1 MNKQIG
7 NELFK
12 HNYNNFY
19 ENMYKIKKKSVYVR
33 KYHIINVLDEISLY
47 NKKQIP
53 SFVFNNVSKIK
64 RIISVKHS
72 IHRLFI
78 EWGID
83 FEIEITKS
91 NKTLKYYEE
100 YIMRTKSQH

>member
-1 MNKQIG
+1 
-7 NELFK
+7 
-12 HNYNNFY
+12 
-19 ENMYKIKKKSVYVR
+19 MYKIKKKSVYVR

-53 SFVFNNVSKIK
+53 SFVFNNVLKIFDKINNILPQNNEQCK

-78 EWGID
+78 EWGTD

-100 YIMRTKSQH
+100 YIMRTKSKH